1 MGDYAASIRVGTK
14 IETKQASTQLLSLE
28 NRLTKTKDKIM
39 SLSDKMKELEQR
51 KAPTKE
57 YKELQTQLEA
67 ATKEL
72 GNLISRQNDLEA
84 IGIKSG
90 ALWNEI
96 NEEIAS
102 AGIKVDEIKES
113 MERLETAGKAF
124 SLGSDSKEYETV
136 SQQLKHAQN
145 DLVLLQQKH
154 DEAIGKMESSE
165 QRFGQNAVSTFK
177 KIAESAKSAFGKAA
191 SFTRSALSKVSGT
204 FQKIG
209 NVAKGVFQRLH
220 RDTRKQNS
228 LFSTMK
234 SRLGSIALSLLV
246 FNWISKGFR
255 AMIAGMKEG
264 LQNLAQYSREYNA
277 VMSDMVSALAT
288 LKNAFATAFAPI
300 ATIAIP
306 YITQLINYLTAAV
319 NKVAQF
325 VSALT
330 GKTTWIKAKKQ
341 TIDYA
346 QSLNKVSKSAKEAY
360 RSLASFDELNILS
373 KNEVSE
379 SGSGGLDPSDMFEEV
394 PIDSKIKELSDKFRD
409 ILSKLFEPLKTAWD
423 RQGKKVMDAWKY
435 ALKEISALVK
445 SIGSDFL
452 EVWTQEATVRI
463 FEDILLIL
471 ADIGLVIGNL
481 AKRFREAWEEN
492 ETGKRILENI
502 RDLIGI
508 IVKNMKEAAD
518 FTVDWSDKL
527 DFSPLLESFEE
538 FTRSLAGPVDFIS
551 GVLSDLY
558 TQVLLPLAKWT
569 IEKGLP
575 EFLDIL
581 TDFNNKVNWD
591 GLRQRLSQFW
601 EHLEPFAETIGD
613 GLLIFIRKLSDRL
626 AEFVSSG
633 AFESFLARLEEWMD
647 EVEPEDVANA
657 IERIAEV
664 LIGLKLA
671 LLGFEAIKGVTVAFT
686 AIRTFLELFGKGN
699 GSVIA
704 GEMTTAA
711 GGVSGLATALGTLAA
726 VATGFAIVEMLKEPL
741 ISLGEAA
748 GMSAQQADYMRDR
761 YKGLEGNLNLIKDPV
776 SMVTNGIQGLGWEMS
791 NAVGAS
797 AAFETAMGNIAE
809 GAIYTDEQ
817 LEKMRKNYGFTEE
830 DIESLRQE
838 MLEANPAL
846 RDLADGFG
854 LFDASAETL
863 KNVSDGMKLIEDKTL
878 DSMEAFEQYAEKAG
892 YTSEAIGILKDQM
905 QEGLGQSIEDF
916 KTGIEKSGQSIDD
929 FKENVTSVGQSI
941 ADLEEDFTVAGHNTA
956 DGFIQGFENGAEQ
969 VDATTGKFSNNFI
982 DRIKSLFGIH
992 SPSTVMAE
1000 IGAFIIDGLIK
1011 GIGDK
1016 KSDLTDTLTNVYDT
1030 VKGILDRLKNFVSD
1044 MVSSIKDKISS
1055 ITSGVS
1061 SAWSSVTSWGS
1072 SSFGRSTNYMMHSSD
1087 IPELATG
1094 GITTGTTIAKIG
1106 EAGRE
1111 AVLPLE
1117 NNTGWMDTLADK
1129 INGSGTYTFV
1139 AEIDGREI
1147 FREVIDRGEIYSKST
1162 GKQAFSY

>member
-145 DLVLLQQKH
+145 DLMLLQQKH
-154 DEAIGKMESSE
+154 DEAIGKMGTSE

-220 RDTRKQNS
+220 RDTTRQNS

-360 RSLASFDELNILS
+360 RSLASFDELNILN
-373 KNEVSE
+373 KNDIPESE
-379 SGSGGLDPSDMFEEV
+379 TGGIDPSGMFEEL
-394 PIDSKIKELSDKFRD
+394 PIDSKIKALADKIKD
-409 ILSKLFEPLKTAWD
+409 ILRGDDWSEIGRMIAAKINEAMKKIPWDKIQPEAKRIASGIATLLNGFIYELDWTLLGYTLAQGLNTALIFLNTFAEKFDWKELGKALSEGINALAEYFDWKLLGDTIKNWWNGIVNFLYELIVGTDWEKLGESIGEAFNTALNGIDWMHTAEMLGEGINSIFEFLLGL
-423 RQGKKVMDAWKY
+423 GKEIQWGQIGFEISNFLNEGFSSIDAEMAGESVRTWIDGIFHSALM
-435 ALKEISALVK
+435 ALKN
-445 SIGSDFL
+445 
-452 EVWTQEATVRI
+452 T
-463 FEDILLIL
+463 
-471 ADIGLVIGNL
+471 
-481 AKRFREAWEEN
+481 
-492 ETGKRILENI
+492 
-502 RDLIGI
+502 
-508 IVKNMKEAAD
+508 
-518 FTVDWSDKL
+518 DW
-527 DFSPLLESFEE
+527 
-538 FTRSLAGPVDFIS
+538 G
-551 GVLSDLY
+551 
-558 TQVLLPLAKWT
+558 QV
-569 IEKGLP
+569 G
-575 EFLDIL
+575 
-581 TDFNNKVNWD
+581 
-591 GLRQRLSQFW
+591 
-601 EHLEPFAETIGD
+601 
-613 GLLIFIRKLSDRL
+613 
-626 AEFVSSG
+626 
-633 AFESFLARLEEWMD
+633 
-647 EVEPEDVANA
+647 
-657 IERIAEV
+657 
-664 LIGLKLA
+664 
-671 LLGFEAIKGVTVAFT
+671 
-686 AIRTFLELFGKGN
+686 
-699 GSVIA
+699 
-704 GEMTTAA
+704 
-711 GGVSGLATALGTLAA
+711 SGLATFVNESILYADWKQIGATLSELAN
-726 VATGFAIVEMLKEPL
+726 GFLDFV
-741 ISLGEAA
+741 
-748 GMSAQQADYMRDR
+748 
-761 YKGLEGNLNLIKDPV
+761 
-776 SMVTNGIQGLGWEMS
+776 
-791 NAVGAS
+791 
-797 AAFETAMGNIAE
+797 
-809 GAIYTDEQ
+809 
-817 LEKMRKNYGFTEE
+817 
-830 DIESLRQE
+830 
-838 MLEANPAL
+838 LEAVETLDWGQVGRDIVDFLINIDWLGLFGRLLVIICEVVLGL
-846 RDLADGFG
+846 REGIEEAFLELASYLPDGF
-854 LFDASAETL
+854 L
-863 KNVSDGMKLIEDKTL
+863 KGIIEGFLGIDKW
-878 DSMEAFEQYAEKAG
+878 
-892 YTSEAIGILKDQM
+892 
-905 QEGLGQSIEDF
+905 
-916 KTGIEKSGQSIDD
+916 IDD
-929 FKENVTSVGQSI
+929 HIFRP
-941 ADLEEDFTVAGHNTA
+941 
-956 DGFIQGFENGAEQ
+956 FIEA
-969 VDATTGKFSNNFI
+969 
-982 DRIKSLFGIH
+982 IKSLFGIH

-1000 IGAFIIDGLIK
+1000 IGKFLISGLIK

-1061 SAWSSVTSWGS
+1061 SAWSSVTSWGA
-1072 SSFGRSTNYMMHSSD
+1072 SSFGRSTNYMMYSDD